1 MKKIILTVFFLS
13 TLSITGEAFSKNAL
27 SSFQSSASV
36 SQTCHIGNIND
47 LNFGEY
53 EPTTINAMLD
63 VKRFSS
69 ISVQCT
75 KGTSGVYVKL
85 NQGSNPAPGS
95 TSLNPLRRMKSEDN
109 KYLNYQI
116 YTDSQFQVVF
126 GDVLSNSIPLPV
138 FENSINPYLVG
149 FGSKISSGQD
159 VAIGSYTD
167 TVGVTITF

>member
-27 SSFQSSASV
+27 SYFQSSASV

-47 LNFGEY
+47 
-53 EPTTINAMLD
+53 IN
-63 VKRFSS
+63 
-69 ISVQCT
+69 
-75 KGTSGVYVKL
+75 
-85 NQGSNPAPGS
+85 
-95 TSLNPLRRMKSEDN
+95 
-109 KYLNYQI
+109 
-116 YTDSQFQVVF
+116 
-126 GDVLSNSIPLPV
+126 
-138 FENSINPYLVG
+138 NPYLAG